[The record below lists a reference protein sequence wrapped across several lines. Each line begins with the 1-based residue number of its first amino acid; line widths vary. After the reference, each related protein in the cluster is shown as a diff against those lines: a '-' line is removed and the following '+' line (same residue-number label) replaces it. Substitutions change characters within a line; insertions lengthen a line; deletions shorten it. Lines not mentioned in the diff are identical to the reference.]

1 MEKRHR
7 ISATLKQ
14 TATAIDLSD
23 LSERKVFF
31 NRQLKP
37 ICGDYVRLKKDQNDY
52 RIDAILPRDNVF
64 SRADKHGRK
73 QHLAANV
80 DQVLI
85 IMAVSPEPTRD
96 IINRYLVAAELNHI
110 EPILVFNKIDLQS
123 DFFTH
128 TAHNYRQLGYQ
139 VHLTSIKE
147 PNSLHPLQQQLKAK
161 TTLLAGQSGVGKS
174 SLCNVLFPSLDLKTG
189 ELAKKTGKGA
199 HTTSVTQLY
208 YDLSQD
214 AFLIDSPG
222 VWEYGLWH
230 LSPIEIARG
239 FREFK
244 DYMGACKFSNCSHS
258 HEPDCAVIQAVAD
271 GKISEKRYQSFI
283 RICDSMHYWNPNN
296 Y

>member
-1 MEKRHR
+1 MAHQFR
-7 ISATLKQ
+7 ISATRKQ
-14 TATAIDLSD
+14 TATVINLQDHQI
-23 LSERKVFF
+23 KQVFF

-37 ICGDYVRLKKDQNDY
+37 ICGDYVSLKQELNDF
-52 RIDAILPRDNVF
+52 RINEILPRDNVF
-64 SRADKHGRK
+64 SRADAQGRK

-85 IMAVSPEPTRD
+85 IMAVYPEPTRD

-123 DFFTH
+123 DFFIH
-128 TAHNYRQLGYQ
+128 TAHSYRQLGYQ
-139 VHLTSIKE
+139 VHLTSINDQE
-147 PNSLHPLQQQLKAK
+147 SIQPLQQQLIAK

-174 SLCNVLFPSLDLKTG
+174 SLSNLLFPSLDLKTG

-199 HTTSVTQLY
+199 HTTSVTHLY
-208 YDLSQD
+208 YDDTQE

-222 VWEYGLWH
+222 VWEYGLWY
-230 LSPIEIARG
+230 LTPIEIAQG
-239 FREFK
+239 FCEFQ
-244 DYMGACKFSNCSHS
+244 DYLGECKFSNCTHS
-258 HEPDCAVIQAVAD
+258 HEPDCAIIQAVAD

-283 RICDSMHYWNPNN
+283 RICESMHYWKPTN